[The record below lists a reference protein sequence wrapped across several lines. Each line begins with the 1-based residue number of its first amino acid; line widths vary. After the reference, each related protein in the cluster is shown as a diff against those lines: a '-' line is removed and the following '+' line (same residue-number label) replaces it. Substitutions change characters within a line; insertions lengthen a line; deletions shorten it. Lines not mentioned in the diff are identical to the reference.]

1 MYILQCLYIY
11 NIPKRII
18 VKDQNLIN
26 MQLHSSL
33 LPMQYYLKLL
43 KVLRLISKDQISK
56 RVYITIDDD
65 VTQVATH
72 LKIKYIIKYYKG
84 AQLLKKKNHNKL
96 SAIIL
101 SIRLSLTGPEDHTF
115 PRKKIWNF
123 LVMCTFKYCVLN
135 TDSF

>member
-1 MYILQCLYIY
+1 MYILLCLYIY

-56 RVYITIDDD
+56 RVQITIGDD

-84 AQLLKKKNHNKL
+84 AQLLKKKTHNKL

-123 LVMCTFKYCVLN
+123 LVMCTSKYCVLH

>member
-18 VKDQNLIN
+18 VKDQKLIN

-43 KVLRLISKDQISK
+43 KVLHLISKDQISK
-56 RVYITIDDD
+56 RVQITIGDD
-65 VTQVATH
+65 VTQVATN

-84 AQLLKKKNHNKL
+84 AQLLKKTHNKL

-123 LVMCTFKYCVLN
+123 LVMCTSKYCVLH

>member
-11 NIPKRII
+11 NIPKRIV

-56 RVYITIDDD
+56 RVKITIGDD

-84 AQLLKKKNHNKL
+84 AQLLKKK
-96 SAIIL
+96 
-101 SIRLSLTGPEDHTF
+101 LT
-115 PRKKIWNF
+115 INF
-123 LVMCTFKYCVLN
+123 QQ
-135 TDSF
+135 

>member
-84 AQLLKKKNHNKL
+84 AQLLKKK
-96 SAIIL
+96 
-101 SIRLSLTGPEDHTF
+101 LT
-115 PRKKIWNF
+115 INF
-123 LVMCTFKYCVLN
+123 QQ
-135 TDSF
+135 

>member
-56 RVYITIDDD
+56 RVKITIGDD

-72 LKIKYIIKYYKG
+72 LKIKCIIKYYKG
-84 AQLLKKKNHNKL
+84 AQLLKKK
-96 SAIIL
+96 
-101 SIRLSLTGPEDHTF
+101 LT
-115 PRKKIWNF
+115 INF
-123 LVMCTFKYCVLN
+123 QQ
-135 TDSF
+135 

>member
-1 MYILQCLYIY
+1 MYILQCIYIY
-11 NIPKRII
+11 NIPKRIV

-56 RVYITIDDD
+56 RVKIPIGDD

-72 LKIKYIIKYYKG
+72 LKIK
-84 AQLLKKKNHNKL
+84 
-96 SAIIL
+96 
-101 SIRLSLTGPEDHTF
+101 
-115 PRKKIWNF
+115 
-123 LVMCTFKYCVLN
+123 
-135 TDSF
+135 

>member
-18 VKDQNLIN
+18 VKGQNLIN
-26 MQLHSSL
+26 MQLHRSL

-43 KVLRLISKDQISK
+43 KVLHLISKDQISK
-56 RVYITIDDD
+56 RVQITIGDD

-72 LKIKYIIKYYKG
+72 LKIKCIIKYYKG
-84 AQLLKKKNHNKL
+84 AQLLKKTHNKL

-123 LVMCTFKYCVLN
+123 LVMCTSKYCVLH

>member
-26 MQLHSSL
+26 MQLHRSL

-43 KVLRLISKDQISK
+43 KVLHLISKDQISK
-56 RVYITIDDD
+56 RVQITIGDD

-72 LKIKYIIKYYKG
+72 LKIKYIKKYYKG
-84 AQLLKKKNHNKL
+84 GQLLKKTRNKRT
-96 SAIIL
+96 IIL